1 MFLKIACLYTGK
13 VLTVADNPV
22 SDPTA
27 TNVSPFDN
35 TIFSWSKLTVSPAG
49 TINALTIMLTVPTD
63 PPLGTA
69 CNVNVLSATPVLQMM
84 TVVIALF
91 PELVYNV
98 VLVDKID
105 VFTIAMFCP

>member
-1 MFLKIACLYTGK
+1 
-13 VLTVADNPV
+13 
-22 SDPTA
+22 
-27 TNVSPFDN
+27 
-35 TIFSWSKLTVSPAG
+35 
-49 TINALTIMLTVPTD
+49 MLTVPAD

-69 CNVNVLSATPVLQMM
+69 CNVNVLSTIPVLQIM

-98 VLVDKID
+98 VFVANIA